1 MVEPTPLRDQN
12 NKFLRFIPRWPFS
25 PWWRFCWAAILALP
39 TTPSLAAGTG
49 HSGAS
54 EVTFL
59 VQILLLLAVGR
70 LLGEA
75 MQRIGQ
81 SAVMGQLIAG
91 VLLGPSVF
99 GVVWPEAQKL
109 IFPPD
114 RDQKAMID
122 AVSQLGILMLLLL
135 TGMETDLRLVR
146 KVRRAALSVSLTGI
160 AVPFLCGFVLG
171 EMLPD
176 SMLPSPE
183 TRLVTSLFLGTALSI
198 SSVKIVAIVV
208 REIGFLR
215 RKVGQVIL
223 AAAIIDDTIGWIIIA
238 IIFGIALHGSL
249 DIWSLGKSIVGIIL
263 FLALSFTVGRRLVLR
278 IIRRVND
285 YSVSE
290 VPVITAIL
298 VIMAGMALM
307 TDAIGV
313 HTVLGAF
320 VAGIIVG
327 QSPILTGHIE
337 EQLRGLIVALF
348 MPVFFGLAGL
358 GADLTILKDPHLVL
372 LTAGLVLIAS
382 VGKFGGAFLGGT
394 IGGLTRPEALAL
406 ACGMNARGSTEVIVA
421 SIGLSMG
428 ALSQDLFT
436 MVVAM
441 AVLTTMAMP
450 PMLRA
455 ALGRLP
461 LSDEERAQ
469 IEQEDFEA
477 GGFVPQLERIL
488 VAADGSANGKLA
500 SRLAG
505 LIAGLR
511 GMPMTV
517 LQLST
522 ENLQSGLVAEAPPSG
537 SDVAVA
543 AATQIAGVVEPQ
555 PAIKGKLDIEVA
567 VTDSSTRADEAVA
580 AKARKGFGLLVIG
593 LQPTVDP
600 QGGFHREVARAASH
614 FDGPCAIVAARGVHE
629 ATPMEA
635 RLDILVPVIGTN
647 VSRRAAEVAFT
658 IARASNS
665 PVTAVY
671 VSNVGNTGR
680 RRRARGIRDQ
690 HEAVL
695 KDLTRLGQRYDVKVH
710 TAIRINLVPEV
721 AILRQ
726 ARIGGHNL
734 IIMGVTERQGDR
746 LAFGN
751 VADAILEFA
760 DCSIMFVAT

>member
-1 MVEPTPLRDQN
+1 ML
-12 NKFLRFIPRWPFS
+12 S
-25 PWWRFCWAAILALP
+25 LP
-39 TTPSLAAGTG
+39 ATPSLAAGEG

-59 VQILLLLAVGR
+59 VQILLLLTVGR

-81 SAVMGQLIAG
+81 PAVMGQLIAG

-99 GVVWPEAQKL
+99 GAFWPEAQTL

-135 TGMETDLRLVR
+135 TGMETDLKLVG

-160 AVPFLCGFVLG
+160 AVPFLCGFALG
-171 EMLPD
+171 ELLPD
-176 SMLPSPE
+176 SMLPRPE

-208 REIGFLR
+208 REMGFLR

-223 AAAIIDDTIGWIIIA
+223 AAAIIDDTIGWVIIA

-249 DIWSLGKSIVGIIL
+249 DIWSLGRSIVGVIL
-263 FLALSFTVGRRLVLR
+263 FLALSFTVGRRLVLT

-298 VIMAGMALM
+298 VIMAGMALI
-307 TDAIGV
+307 TNAIGV

-358 GADLTILKDPHLVL
+358 GADLTILKDPHLLL

-394 IGGLTRPEALAL
+394 IGGLTRSEALAL

-450 PMLRA
+450 PMLRV
-455 ALGRLP
+455 ALERLP
-461 LSDEERAQ
+461 LTDEERAR
-469 IEQEDFEA
+469 IEQEGFEA

-488 VAADGSANGKLA
+488 VAADGSATGKLA

-517 LQLST
+517 LQLT
-522 ENLQSGLVAEAPPSG
+522 AENLQPELVAKAPLRAPEVG
-537 SDVAVA
+537 AT
-543 AATQIAGVVEPQ
+543 AATQIAAVVEPE
-555 PAIKGKLDIEVA
+555 PAIREALDIEVA

-580 AKARKGFGLLVIG
+580 AEARKGFDLLVIG
-593 LQPTVDP
+593 LGSTVDP
-600 QGGFHREVARAASH
+600 QGGFHSDVTLAASH
-614 FDGPCAIVAARGVHE
+614 FVGPRAIVAARGVHE
-629 ATPMEA
+629 AAPMEA
-635 RLDILVPVIGTN
+635 RLNILVPVIGTK
-647 VSRRAAEVAFT
+647 VSRRAAEVAFA
-658 IARASNS
+658 IACASNS
-665 PVTAVY
+665 SVTAVY
-671 VSNVGNTGR
+671 VSNASHHIDR
-680 RRRARGIRDQ
+680 RRRARDTREQD
-690 HEAVL
+690 EAIL
-695 KDLTRLGQRYDVKVH
+695 KDLTRLGQRYGVGVH
-710 TAIRINLVPEV
+710 TAIRIKLAPED

-734 IIMGVTERQGDR
+734 IIMGVTERPGER

-751 VADAILEFA
+751 VASAILESA
-760 DCSIMFVAT
+760 DCSVMFVAT